1 MTESQI
7 KNEMGRL
14 KGFYGT
20 WKSKARRNLR
30 KALYSPT
37 IDLDNYTDAQ
47 VVGYYQA
54 GTFDI
59 ESDTTSMIQENV
71 IGSCISTL
79 TSKIASQKARPFFN
93 TVNGTF
99 KDMQVVKQAQEYF
112 DNLYDEINANKV
124 ITNAFR
130 DSCIFDKGIIY
141 IDYINCHFENVLPWQ
156 VYFDPREVTY
166 GKITKVAWEQ
176 KDVPVSYLSPSEAN
190 KISGDATTIWHY
202 WDINSHEYAR
212 YLPDIQKFT
221 KTTYDKDAIPFYVM
235 NYENPVK
242 GNSSQSVVDL
252 LYGIQNCIDNILVKM
267 KDASELG
274 RPLHF
279 VMPEQST
286 AKVKKLTN
294 RVGEIITY
302 SPIPGQTTPPVMT
315 VTDPVMDPSWQQWLQ
330 QLKQDA
336 YELVGIS
343 QLSAMSQKPQGLNSG
358 VGLSTLEDIE
368 SDRFEVQLNNVIR
381 AYTDI
386 AKLCISLFNK
396 DTILPKI
403 KTRKNIAW
411 EDIKN
416 VYDKMTIQ
424 FSAAENLSKDPS
436 TKLQQLQSLAA
447 AGLIPQ
453 SRIASLMELPDIQQG
468 YSFANNALNAVLTV
482 IDECIEQNKYDVP
495 DYIPIKMLKEEI
507 VSTML
512 SLKANSNNDEDIAKL
527 AQLYEACDKKE
538 AESQTSAEMMAVQ
551 TLSQEL
557 ANAMPQMQQDM
568 QNQIMALQQG
578 QGQ

>member
-1 MTESQI
+1 
-7 KNEMGRL
+7 MGRL
-14 KGFYGT
+14 KNYYGT

-79 TSKIASQKARPFFN
+79 TSKIASQKVRPFFN
-93 TVNGTF
+93 TIHGTF
-99 KDMQVVKQAQEYF
+99 KDMQVVKQTQDYF
-112 DNLYDEINANKV
+112 DQLYDNINANKIV
-124 ITNAFR
+124 TNAFR
-130 DSCIFDKGIIY
+130 DSCIFDKGIIH
-141 IDYINCHFENVLPWQ
+141 IDYVNCRFENVLPWQ

-166 GKITKVAWEQ
+166 NKLTRVAWEQ
-176 KDVPVSYLSPSEAN
+176 KDYPVSLLPTNIAN
-190 KISGDATTIWHY
+190 KVSGDATTVWQY
-202 WDINSHEYAR
+202 WNINSQEYVYYIPAID
-212 YLPDIQKFT
+212 YFVKS
-221 KTTYDKDAIPFYVM
+221 KYDKPCLPFYTL
-235 NYENPVK
+235 NYENPIK

-286 AKVKKLTN
+286 AKVRKLTN

-302 SPIPGQTTPPVMT
+302 SPIPGQSTPPVMT
-315 VTDPVMDPSWQQWLQ
+315 VTDPVMDPSWQAWLK
-330 QLKQDA
+330 QLKEDA

-343 QLSAMSQKPQGLNSG
+343 QLSATSRKPQGLNSG
-358 VGLSTLEDIE
+358 VALSTIEDIE
-368 SDRFEVQLNNVIR
+368 SDRFEVQLNNVIK
-381 AYTDI
+381 AYTELAKMCI
-386 AKLCISLFNK
+386 ALFNK
-396 DTILPKI
+396 DTILPTI
-403 KTRKNIAW
+403 KTRKEIKW
-411 EDIKN
+411 EEIEAVN
-416 VYDKMTIQ
+416 DKMVIQ
-424 FSAAENLSKDPS
+424 FSAAESLSKDPS

-453 SRIASLMELPDIQQG
+453 SRIASLMQLPDIQQG
-468 YSFANNALNAVLTV
+468 YSFANNSINAVLTV
-482 IDECIEQNKYDVP
+482 IDDCIEKDIYDIP
-495 DYIPIKMLKEEI
+495 DYIPINMLKEEI
-507 VSTML
+507 ISTML
-512 SLKANSNNDEDIAKL
+512 SLKANGDNEEDIAKL
-527 AQLYEACDKKE
+527 NALYEAADKKD

-551 TLSQEL
+551 QLSQEMSE
-557 ANAMPQMQQDM
+557 AMPAISEQVQA
-568 QNQIMALQQG
+568 QIGALQGGAQ
-578 QGQ
+578 